1 MCGMRGR
8 GIGPHPIAVL
18 DVRVEDLLVMLW
30 QSEAA
35 AFVESNNQNTGV
47 DGCHRRR
54 DE

>member
-1 MCGMRGR
+1 MCGVRGR

-30 QSEAA
+30 QREAA
-35 AFVESNNQNTGV
+35 AFVESNNQDAGV
-47 DGCHRRR
+47 DGCHGGR